1 MIALNKTIN
10 WKPASTGTGRFG
22 NWLENLNDWNLSRS
36 RFWGIPLPIWSTEEG
51 DEHLCIESAA
61 QLKEEIEK
69 AIAAGLM
76 DTNPMSDFDPT
87 DMSDD
92 NYAKIDLHRHI
103 MDTVVL
109 VSPSG
114 KAMKRES
121 DLIDVWFD
129 SGSMPYAQWHYPF
142 ENKEKV
148 EDGGAFPAN
157 FIAEGV
163 DQTRGWFFTLH
174 AISSMVF
181 DSVAYKN
188 VISNGLVLDKNGMKM
203 SKRLGNAVDPFT
215 TMDEYG
221 ADALRWYLLTNAAP
235 WDNLRFDMEGLQEVR
250 RKFFGTLHNTYA
262 FFALYA
268 NVDGFRYEEADI
280 PLHERPEMDQW
291 ILSELHSLIA
301 KVEDGMEA
309 FEPTRAFR
317 AIQEFTTEKLSNWYV
332 RLGRRRFWKGAY
344 EADKISAYQTLWTC
358 LETLSRLMAPL
369 APFYADQLYTDL
381 HKGIAKTGETSVHLT
396 DFPTVNAHAV
406 NAPLEKKINLARQL
420 TSMVLSIRKKENL
433 KVRQPLARVLVP
445 ALNEG
450 DRELLESIQSILLA
464 EVNVK
469 ALEVITPDAG
479 VFVKKVKPNFKALGP
494 KVGRHMKAVK
504 TYFQAMDSAA
514 VDAFEN
520 RGFVEFE
527 DQGQTVRVDL
537 IDAEVVTEDIPGML
551 VATSDGLTV
560 ALDATLTDA
569 LRNEGLAREMVN
581 RLQNLRKSSGLDV
594 VDRIDVQIAGSDS
607 FELGITPFIA
617 YIKDEVLAD
626 AITFGNNAGETV
638 EIEGEKINVSIF
650 KK

>member
-1 MIALNKTIN
+1 
-10 WKPASTGTGRFG
+10 
-22 NWLENLNDWNLSRS
+22 
-36 RFWGIPLPIWSTEEG
+36 
-51 DEHLCIESAA
+51 
-61 QLKEEIEK
+61 
-69 AIAAGLM
+69 
-76 DTNPMSDFDPT
+76 
-87 DMSDD
+87 
-92 NYAKIDLHRHI
+92 
-103 MDTVVL
+103 
-109 VSPSG
+109 
-114 KAMKRES
+114 
-121 DLIDVWFD
+121 
-129 SGSMPYAQWHYPF
+129 
-142 ENKEKV
+142 
-148 EDGGAFPAN
+148 
-157 FIAEGV
+157 
-163 DQTRGWFFTLH
+163 
-174 AISSMVF
+174 MVF

-317 AIQEFTTEKLSNWYV
+317 PIQEFTTEKLSNWYV

-594 VDRIDVQIAGSDS
+594 VDRIDVQIEGSDS
-607 FELGITPFIA
+607 LELGITPFIA

-626 AITFGNNAGETV
+626 TISFDSNTGETV

>member
-1 MIALNKTIN
+1 
-10 WKPASTGTGRFG
+10 
-22 NWLENLNDWNLSRS
+22 
-36 RFWGIPLPIWSTEEG
+36 
-51 DEHLCIESAA
+51 
-61 QLKEEIEK
+61 
-69 AIAAGLM
+69 
-76 DTNPMSDFDPT
+76 
-87 DMSDD
+87 
-92 NYAKIDLHRHI
+92 
-103 MDTVVL
+103 
-109 VSPSG
+109 
-114 KAMKRES
+114 
-121 DLIDVWFD
+121 
-129 SGSMPYAQWHYPF
+129 
-142 ENKEKV
+142 
-148 EDGGAFPAN
+148 
-157 FIAEGV
+157 
-163 DQTRGWFFTLH
+163 
-174 AISSMVF
+174 
-181 DSVAYKN
+181 
-188 VISNGLVLDKNGMKM
+188 
-203 SKRLGNAVDPFT
+203 
-215 TMDEYG
+215 
-221 ADALRWYLLTNAAP
+221 
-235 WDNLRFDMEGLQEVR
+235 
-250 RKFFGTLHNTYA
+250 
-262 FFALYA
+262 
-268 NVDGFRYEEADI
+268 
-280 PLHERPEMDQW
+280 MDQW

-317 AIQEFTTEKLSNWYV
+317 PIQEFTTEKLSNWYV

-344 EADKISAYQTLWTC
+344 ETDKISAYQTLWTC

-381 HKGIAKTGETSVHLT
+381 YSGISKTGKSSVHLT
-396 DFPTVNAHAV
+396 DFPTVNAQAI

-450 DRELLESIQSILLA
+450 DKELLESIQSILLA

-479 VFVKKVKPNFKALGP
+479 IFVKKVKPNFKALGP

-514 VDAFEN
+514 VDGFEN

-607 FELGITPFIA
+607 LELGITPFMA

-638 EIEGEKINVSIF
+638 EIEGEKINISIF